1 MRYMLL
7 IYSDEQAWK
16 DGEHASGQ
24 TCIAPTSAR
33 RTESASIHL
42 LRRRLMKC
50 LPAEDLLA
58 STLPCPCHSSVL
70 EVESQTPNAQR
81 SGPRE
86 AVEFHATPAPD
97 LP

>member
-33 RTESASIHL
+33 RQRKVRQFIAAAQVDRRLVPRIHNVAGGRRFPFARYCL
-42 LRRRLMKC
+42 AAAGQARFQHENHSPGHRSCLRRPLM
-50 LPAEDLLA
+50 
-58 STLPCPCHSSVL
+58 
-70 EVESQTPNAQR
+70 
-81 SGPRE
+81 
-86 AVEFHATPAPD
+86 F
-97 LP
+97 